1 MNTIEA
7 IRLLSQICKSKK
19 CESCELNEVQASTTA
34 RFRMLR
40 KMPSD
45 WPGTPLFRHLQRESE
60 KKGKADER

>member
-34 RFRMLR
+34 RFCLLR

-45 WPGTPLFRHLQRESE
+45 WPMSGLFRHLVAESE
-60 KKGKADER
+60 RREV